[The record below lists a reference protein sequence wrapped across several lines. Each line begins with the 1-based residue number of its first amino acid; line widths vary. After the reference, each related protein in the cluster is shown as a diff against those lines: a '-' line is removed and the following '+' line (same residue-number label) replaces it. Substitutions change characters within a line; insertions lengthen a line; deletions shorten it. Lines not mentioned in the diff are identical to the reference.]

1 MSHLTYSVYE
11 GEGEYLSNFLRYSQA
26 VRVGD
31 RIEISGQGKSKHNKF
46 RNASIANQKPG
57 GWTLKDG
64 ELSFPESDLEQ
75 IDQAFHN
82 VEKALKASGGKG
94 WEQVYRVNS
103 YHTQIT
109 PEVGQRM
116 SENYKKWMPNHKVIW
131 TQLGV
136 AQLGVPEMKVEIEVV
151 AIDSEGAS
159 KAQRQ

>member
-1 MSHLTYSVYE
+1 MSHLTYSSYE
-11 GEGEYLSNFLRYSQA
+11 GEGEALTNLLGYSQA

-31 RIEISGQGKSKHNKF
+31 RIEISGQGRSRRNKF
-46 RNASIANQKPG
+46 CNTPSANQSTG
-57 GWTLKDG
+57 GWSLKDG

-75 IDQAFHN
+75 IDQAFYN

-103 YHTQIT
+103 YHTKIT

-151 AIDSEGAS
+151 AIDPEGAS
-159 KAQRQ
+159 KA